1 MAIINYKSSQIKLNV
16 PNKVLPV
23 NVTALAGTEFWEHA
37 NADDDIWYTGSPTKK
52 YYRWQIT
59 FDVTEQLH
67 GSNLTRNS
75 FEYNGLDIV
84 IGDWVAG
91 ATSGICLKIVSI
103 LSKTPTQVICV
114 VEDWLRYN
122 TFKSR
127 TGNGIF
133 NLGPAAVFGLNENGL
148 PMLDPLPTTVSSNFY
163 ATVMSR
169 FQYLNPQLNYVLY
182 KENHGFEKGEV
193 VAATAQGFAK
203 ADAAS
208 MSKMVGVVV
217 ESGPGPNL
225 FMILPNNRI
234 IDFEPGIPGSVGEYV
249 YVDTDGDLTTTDT
262 GKIVFLKIQDAI
274 STVLTGNIINP
285 TLPSNHTVIFN
296 DIDVTFVGLGNV
308 SLANIVTTINSQ
320 TANHHIVAS
329 SVPAATTVIS
339 NPTGT
344 AYGLVG
350 GYVPFSAYIDSGSGN
365 TLVNFVT
372 TTAGLVAYNS
382 AVAIPE
388 DMAEDINAAGIANLA
403 VTATSTVLTLTELN
417 GNAINIYNANADING
432 NFFVGNSN
440 VSGLPAVTTAA
451 TGETLRLSRTDGG
464 EILIYEDTEFF
475 RVNTGIASGHT
486 GMYPLALN
494 VEQGIRSGTTVVVP
508 NISARDALSV
518 QVGDQAYVLDAGN
531 GEWALYLY
539 DGTNWVQLGNQDS
552 STVDAKTLTTTFI
565 MPAAGFGNSTTQT
578 MGNISP
584 GRKIVS
590 VSMEIH
596 TAFSGYTGN
605 IVPNIEVGT
614 ISDQDEFV
622 GDVSNDLT
630 DSTVDFIIHPEYVY
644 PASNIQDLQIR
655 VRCNHY
661 QSTSGNVTVKL
672 TYV

>member
-23 NVTALAGTEFWEHA
+23 NVTALAGTEYWDHA
-37 NADDDIWYTGSPTKK
+37 NAADDIWYAGSPTKK

-59 FDVTEQLH
+59 FDVTEQSH

-75 FEYNGLDIV
+75 FKYNGLDIV

-103 LSKTPTQVICV
+103 LAKTPTQVTCV

-122 TFKSR
+122 TFKST

-133 NLGPAAVFGLNENGL
+133 NLGTAVVFGLNENGL
-148 PMLDPLPTTVSSNFY
+148 PMLDPLPTTVSSGFY

-169 FQYLNPQLNYVLY
+169 FQYLNPLLNYVLY
-182 KENHGFEKGEV
+182 KESHGFEKGEV
-193 VAATAQGFAK
+193 VVATAQGFAK
-203 ADAAS
+203 ANATS

-217 ESGPGPNL
+217 ESGPGPDL
-225 FMILPNNRI
+225 FMVSPNNRI
-234 IDFEPGIPGSVGEYV
+234 IDFEPGIPGDVGEYV
-249 YVDTDGDLTTTDT
+249 YVDTDGDLTTNDT

-274 STVLTGNIINP
+274 PTVLTGNIVDP
-285 TLPSNHTVIFN
+285 TVPSNHTVSFN
-296 DIDVTFVGLGNV
+296 DVDVTFTGSGNV
-308 SLANIVTTINSQ
+308 SLANIVTTINSS
-320 TANHHIVAS
+320 TANHHVVAS
-329 SVPAATTVIS
+329 AVAAATTVTS
-339 NPTGT
+339 SATGT

-350 GYVPFSAYIDSGSGN
+350 GYAPFSAYIDSGSGN

-372 TTAGLVAYNS
+372 TTAGQAAYS
-382 AVAIPE
+382 LAVAIPE
-388 DMAEDINAAGIANLA
+388 DMAADINSTGIANL
-403 VTATSTVLTLTELN
+403 VATSSTTALTLTELN
-417 GNAINIYNANADING
+417 GNAINIYNANADVNG

-440 VSGLPAVTTAA
+440 VSGLPALTAA
-451 TGETLRLSRTDGG
+451 ASGETLRLTRSDGG
-464 EILIYEDTEFF
+464 EILIYEVTEFF

-494 VEQGIRSGTTVVVP
+494 VEQGIRSGTTTVVA

-552 STVDAKTLTTTFI
+552 STVDAKTLTTTFT
-565 MPAAGFGNSTTQT
+565 MPVVESGNSTVQT
-578 MGNISP
+578 LGNISP

-590 VSMEIH
+590 VSIDVS
-596 TAFSGYTGN
+596 TAFTGYIGD
-605 IVPNIEVGT
+605 ILPNIEVGT
-614 ISDQDEFV
+614 LSNASLFV
-622 GDVSNDLT
+622 NNSTNDLT
-630 DSTVDFIIHPEYVY
+630 ETAQFVSNPEYVH
-644 PASNIQDLQIR
+644 PADAGQDLV
-655 VRCNHY
+655 VRAKCHHY
-661 QSTSGNVTVKL
+661 RATNGVVTVKL